1 MQTALSQ
8 TGENSLSS
16 LAFDGD
22 KNKISEGAFNMLINM
37 FITNYNNSHPT
48 STCTADFI
56 DYTSFCTY
64 INKHNIT
71 SISDFDR
78 IIYNYVIYKYFNFK
92 TIYYEFGS
100 PCCNYQKSNK
110 YNNVPNAVET
120 GRRLNFNI
128 DSLIT
133 DIPYLATLVSHL
145 AVIDIDNEAFKLKI
159 INTWRK
165 YIPQNNDK
173 INEIED
179 SLTDISCTVVNTV
192 SKGIHIYCL
201 DKTFDEI
208 YNDNTLIDYEIKC
221 DNKVL
226 SLPEYNIE
234 IDIRHFCNS
243 NIYIMLPGSEAEK
256 EKIVKE
262 NNEEVMYTRRGK
274 YVVGGD
280 KIAEVTF
287 DQALDLVLE
296 CLYENDEDAK
306 NAKCKLTKLAS
317 HNDSAELSIDDLMK
331 QLNEH
336 VDEDAAD
343 KMFDSVIDPDVLDD
357 EMAVDDYT
365 HDVNELISII
375 NSSPAAEEPYHT
387 HGADSYVF
395 ILQNDIKA
403 IKTEEERKQIIEA
416 LFDKNMITAKARDT
430 LIKAARIDSADKEVT
445 QKLIYSFRSIIYR
458 IVKNKDILSL
468 FKVHAHRNSDDVVL
482 GMYDEDNKIAFDTLY
497 EYKYLYDK
505 YFKLYAWNNYGM
517 DYTSAEL
524 DVDELIDLHE
534 QVNTFKQQSK
544 IDYAEMSIKKLL
556 NNDKSECEA
565 LTKLYKLIQLRD
577 VAEKKLLK
585 AESIRMK
592 HLKLNSL
599 SSDTSFT
606 FATFLKRCHFGFYKY
621 NMDMFY
627 EDVSRIAAYHVPSQQ
642 WFVNVGDKN
651 TKLYQPMKDAVFT
664 KEVTDAF
671 TNCSKDVLSCIK
683 DLKIRLQ
690 KTTIKFNEDADDTIK
705 IFSGFAV
712 KPMLDEKIYNDYNN
726 DQLAEYFNF
735 VKQTLCLNNDK
746 KFNLLMDWLA
756 YVFKYPGEKTE
767 YSIIFRSDQGAGKN
781 TFFEPLERII
791 GSDYSNSNMTLH
803 DIADQFNSLLLGK
816 MLIIVNEISDI
827 NNEKGNNGSK
837 YEDKLKPIITDATV
851 TIEPKGANRYIV
863 ENVCNMMMFTNHN
876 HIVKM
881 GLHERRYAYFDVSS
895 CNLKK
900 KELFTK
906 LHNYFKDETFLRCL
920 LTHFLIRKVD
930 KDRFKCF
937 DEETQETINE
947 KARSLNP
954 AQKCIIENMEYIKQ
968 HDNTLLR
975 KNIIDYY
982 TDNTSECRCYKNQ
995 KSFVDA
1001 VINPRFCEV
1010 VKNPFK
1016 DDNPFVFRYR
1026 VGGNNCLA
1034 VKILDNVLKEYE
1046 LVYKTIKSN
1055 KEIEEEDKAD
1065 AIDTSAVNT
1074 INQHA
1079 VDSDK
1084 DDLE

>member
-1 MQTALSQ
+1 MKTALTQ
-8 TGENSLSS
+8 IGEKSSSS

-37 FITNYNNSHPT
+37 FVTNYNNSHST
-48 STCTADFI
+48 GTCTANFI

-64 INKHNIT
+64 INKYNIT
-71 SISDFDR
+71 DISDFNR
-78 IIYNYVIYKYFNFK
+78 FIYNYVIYKYFNFK
-92 TIYYEFGS
+92 TIWSKFGYS
-100 PCCNYQKSNK
+100 CCNFHKSNK
-110 YNNVPNAVET
+110 YNGVPNAVET

-133 DIPYLATLVSHL
+133 NIPYLATLVSHI
-145 AVIDIDNEAFKLKI
+145 AVIDIDNEAFKLKV
-159 INTWRK
+159 INGYNK
-165 YIPQNNDK
+165 YLPQSNDK

-201 DKTFDEI
+201 DKTFDDI
-208 YNDNTLIDYEIKC
+208 YNDNTLIDYGIKC
-221 DNKVL
+221 ANKVL
-226 SLPEYNIE
+226 SFPEYNID
-234 IDIRHFCNS
+234 IDVRHFCNS
-243 NIYIMLPGSEAEK
+243 NIYIMLPGSEADK

-262 NNEEVMYTRRGK
+262 NNEEVMYTKRGK

-280 KIAEVTF
+280 RIAEVTF

-317 HNDSAELSIDDLMK
+317 HSDSAKFSMNDLMK
-331 QLNEH
+331 QLSEH
-336 VDEDAAD
+336 VDEDVAD
-343 KMFDSVIDPDVLDD
+343 KMFDSVIDPDILDD

-375 NSSPAAEEPYHT
+375 NSSPTAVEPYHT

-416 LFDKNMITAKARDT
+416 LFDKNMITSKARET
-430 LIKAARIDSADKEVT
+430 LIKNAEINSADKEIT
-445 QKLIYSFRSIIYR
+445 QKLIYSFRSIMHR
-458 IVKNKDILSL
+458 IVNNKDILSL

-482 GMYDEDNKIAFDTLY
+482 GMYDEDNRIAFDTLY

-505 YFKLYAWNNYGM
+505 YFKSYAWNNYGM
-517 DYTSAEL
+517 DDTSAEL
-524 DVDELIDLHE
+524 DVDELIDLHK
-534 QVNTFKQQSK
+534 QANTFKQQSK
-544 IDYAEMSIKKLL
+544 IDYAELSIKKLL
-556 NNDKSECEA
+556 NNDKSECKA
-565 LTKLYKLIQLRD
+565 LTKLYKLIQLHD
-577 VAEKKLLK
+577 IAEKKLLK

-606 FATFLKRCHFGFYKY
+606 FPTFLKRCHFGFYKY

-627 EDVSRIAAYHVPSQQ
+627 EDVSRIAAYHTPSQQ
-642 WFVNVGDKN
+642 WFVNMGDKN

-671 TNCSKDVLSCIK
+671 TNANKDVLSCIK

-690 KTTIKFNEDADDTIK
+690 KTTIKFYDNADDTIK

-712 KPMLDEKIYNDYNN
+712 KPMLDEAIYNEVLN
-726 DQLAEYFNF
+726 DSLAEYFKF
-735 VKQTLCLNNDK
+735 IKETLCLNDDK
-746 KFNLLMDWLA
+746 KFDLLMDWLA

-781 TFFEPLERII
+781 TFFEPLEAII
-791 GSDYSNSNMTLH
+791 GRDYANSNLTLH

-816 MLIIVNEISDI
+816 MLIVVNEISDI
-827 NNEKGNNGSK
+827 NNENGNNGSK
-837 YEDKLKPIITDATV
+837 YEDKLKPIITDPTV
-851 TIEPKGANRYIV
+851 TIEPKGANRYVV

-900 KELFTK
+900 KALFTK
-906 LHNYFKDETFLRCL
+906 LHAYAKDEIFLRCL
-920 LTHFLIRKVD
+920 LTYFLLRKVD

-937 DEETQETINE
+937 DTETHETIKE

-954 AQKCIIENMEYIKQ
+954 AQLCIVANMEEIKNN
-968 HDNTLLR
+968 DNTLSR
-975 KNIIDYY
+975 KSIIDYY
-982 TDNTSECRCYKNQ
+982 TEHQKEECRCYKNQ
-995 KSFVDA
+995 QTFVDA
-1001 VINPRFCEV
+1001 VINPRFCATADKPAKE
-1010 VKNPFK
+1010 
-1016 DDNPFVFRYR
+1016 DNPFVFRDR
-1026 VGGNNCLA
+1026 HGGKDHLA
-1034 VKILDNVLKEYE
+1034 VKILDAVLNEFE
-1046 LVYKTIKSN
+1046 LVSKVISAETEMN
-1055 KEIEEEDKAD
+1055 NEDKASN
-1065 AIDTSAVNT
+1065 IDVTVK
-1074 INQHA
+1074 QHA
-1079 VDSDK
+1079 ADSDES
-1084 DDLE
+1084 DSE